1 MNFNKSKPL
10 RLALISFLIL
20 FLELLLIRL
29 ISAEI
34 RLFAYLSNL
43 ILLAIFI
50 GSGLGMLIKKK
61 LPLTLSSA
69 LLLFLTVILTFKL
82 FIPITRFL
90 SPLSDGFIWF
100 QAPWT
105 SWLTIIWGLI
115 LTLFLFALTLAIF
128 IPLGQHLGR
137 FFHQPTQRIWFYS
150 LNVFFSLIGILGF
163 NLTSFFSLSPYLG
176 LLLAQFIIFS
186 LTAKNHQNLS
196 MFLTILSII
205 VISFNLVNSANTTW
219 SPYQKLDL
227 QPIPN
232 SADYLLQVNNV
243 GYMGL
248 LDLSDSRRQRLI
260 DQLDP
265 NQLPPDFST
274 QFNNQYQL
282 PFVFKPQ
289 PDSVLIV
296 GAGGGNDAAAAIRAS
311 ASKIDAVEIDPQ
323 IIKLGQKY
331 HPEQPYS
338 QATVKL
344 INNDGRSFFQ
354 QTQNHYD
361 LVIMGLADSHT
372 LSGSLNNLQL
382 DNYLYTQE
390 SFQAIKNLL
399 QPDGLIFISFD
410 VRRPWIGAQIQTNLA
425 DVFGHQPIVFSLQ
438 QDPPIFGWGGVIFVQ
453 SLNPDTLSNL
463 LNRQP
468 DLNQFIQKRLENY
481 PPPQKNL
488 TDNWPYLYLD
498 RPRLPKLHLI
508 ISGLILCL
516 FFLFARKLNLTQRFN
531 PLAFFLGA
539 GFLLFE
545 FQNISKTALL
555 YGNTWQTNVFTISA
569 ILILI
574 LLANLTF
581 SKLKIPLRL
590 AYLLLIISFIFT
602 MIIPLNW
609 LNQLPQLIKYLVL
622 PFLLNLPLYFSGLIF
637 INLFSR
643 AHDETAFLGSN
654 LIGSAIGGLLSF
666 LSYCFGLQSLLFV
679 SLGSYLFSLILVIK
693 EI

>member
-1 MNFNKSKPL
+1 MNFRKSQTL
-10 RLALISFLIL
+10 HLCLISFIIL

-29 ISAEI
+29 ISTEI

-43 ILLAIFI
+43 ILLVIFI
-50 GSGLGMLIKKK
+50 GSGLGMLIKRK
-61 LPLTLSSA
+61 LPLTLSA
-69 LLLFLTVILTFKL
+69 ILLLILTIILTFK
-82 FIPITRFL
+82 FFTPITSFL

-100 QAPWT
+100 QTPWT

-115 LTLFLFALTLAIF
+115 LALFLFALILAIF
-128 IPLGQHLGR
+128 IPLGQHLSL

-150 LNVFFSLIGILGF
+150 LNVFFSLIGILCF
-163 NLTSFFSLSPYLG
+163 NLASFFNLSPYLG

-196 MFLTILSII
+196 IFLTILSII
-205 VISFNLVNSANTTW
+205 VVSFNLVNSTNTTW
-219 SPYQKLDL
+219 SPYQKLNL
-227 QPIPN
+227 KSIPN

-248 LDLSDSRRQRLI
+248 LDLSDNRRQKLL
-260 DQLDP
+260 DQADP
-265 NQLPPDFST
+265 KQLPPDFSP

-282 PFVFKPQ
+282 PFVFKTQ
-289 PDSVLIV
+289 PDAVLIV
-296 GAGGGNDAAAAIRAS
+296 GAGGGNDAAAAVRNS
-311 ASKIDAVEIDPQ
+311 AARIDAVEIDPQ

-338 QATVKL
+338 QPTVKL

-354 QTQNHYD
+354 QTKNKYD
-361 LVIMGLADSHT
+361 LIIMGLADSHT

-382 DNYLYTQE
+382 DNYLYTKE
-390 SFQAIKNLL
+390 SFQDIKNLL
-399 QPDGLIFISFD
+399 KSDGLVFISFD

-425 DVFGHQPIVFSLQ
+425 DVFGHQPLVFSLQ
-438 QDPPIFGWGGVIFVQ
+438 NDPPIFGWGGVIFIQ
-453 SLNPDTLSNL
+453 GLNPDTLLNL

-468 DLNQFIQKRLENY
+468 NLNQFIQKRLENY
-481 PPPQKNL
+481 PQPPKNL

-516 FFLFARKLNLTQRFN
+516 FFLFSRKHNIIQRFN

-581 SKLKIPLRL
+581 SKLKIPLKL
-590 AYLLLIISFIFT
+590 VYLFLIFSFIF
-602 MIIPLNW
+602 IIFIPLNW
-609 LNQLPQLIKYLVL
+609 LNQLPQLVKYFVL
-622 PFLLNLPLYFSGLIF
+622 PFFLNLPLFFSGLIF
-637 INLFSR
+637 INLFSQ

-654 LIGSAIGGLLSF
+654 LIGSAIGGLLSL
-666 LSYCFGLQSLLFV
+666 LSYYFGLQSLLFV
-679 SLGSYLFSLILVIK
+679 SLTSYIFSLIYTIRDV
-693 EI
+693 

>member
-1 MNFNKSKPL
+1 MNFNKRKL
-10 RLALISFLIL
+10 FHLCLISFLIL

-50 GSGLGMLIKKK
+50 GSGLGMLIKKR
-61 LPLTLSSA
+61 LPLTLSA
-69 LLLFLTVILTFKL
+69 ILLLILTVILTFKL
-82 FIPITRFL
+82 FTPITNFL
-90 SPLSDGFIWF
+90 SPLSDSFIWF
-100 QAPWT
+100 QTPWT

-128 IPLGQHLGR
+128 IPLGQHLSL
-137 FFHQPTQRIWFYS
+137 FFHQPKQRIWFYS
-150 LNVFFSLIGILGF
+150 LNVFFSLIGILSF
-163 NLTSFFSLSPYLG
+163 NLASFLNLSPYLG

-205 VISFNLVNSANTTW
+205 VISFNLVNSTNTTW

-232 SADYLLQVNNV
+232 SADYFLQVNNV

-248 LDLSDSRRQRLI
+248 LDLSDNRRQALI
-260 DQLDP
+260 NQVGP

-289 PDSVLIV
+289 PSSVLIV
-296 GAGGGNDAAAAIRAS
+296 GAGGGNDAAAAVRNS
-311 ASKIDAVEIDPQ
+311 ASRIDAIEIDPQ

-338 QATVKL
+338 KPTVNL
-344 INNDGRSFFQ
+344 VNNDGRSFFQ
-354 QTQNHYD
+354 QTQNKYD

-399 QPDGLIFISFD
+399 QPDGLVFIAFD
-410 VRRPWIGAQIQTNLA
+410 VRRPWIGAQIQNNLA
-425 DVFGHQPIVFSLQ
+425 DVFHHQPLVFSLQ
-438 QDPPIFGWGGVIFVQ
+438 NDPPIFGWGGVIFVQ

-468 DLNQFIQKRLENY
+468 NLNQFIQKRLENY
-481 PPPQKNL
+481 PQPLKNL
-488 TDNWPYLYLD
+488 TDDWPYLYLD
-498 RPRLPKLHLI
+498 QPRLPKLHLV
-508 ISGLILCL
+508 ISGLIVCL
-516 FFLFARKLNLTQRFN
+516 FFLFSRKLNLTQRFN

-574 LLANLTF
+574 LLANLSF
-581 SKLKIPLRL
+581 SKLKIPLKL
-590 AYLLLIISFIFT
+590 AYLFLIISFIFT
-602 MIIPLNW
+602 IIIPLNW
-609 LNQLPQLIKYLVL
+609 LNQLPQLVKYLVL

-643 AHDETAFLGSN
+643 AHDETAFLASN

-666 LSYCFGLQSLLFV
+666 LSYRFGLQSLLFV
-679 SLGSYLFSLILVIK
+679 SLASYLFSLIYTIHDA
-693 EI
+693 